1 MYGGKFALKNLLGS
15 LIVGR
20 KLPFLLCFTL
30 YLIAISKYK
39 PSGAHIRGGGGAIKR
54 RGFCVTILRGLLE
67 GLIFGFLR
75 YCRASLDIIT

>member
-39 PSGAHIRGGGGAIKR
+39 PSGAHIRGG
-54 RGFCVTILRGLLE
+54 
-67 GLIFGFLR
+67 
-75 YCRASLDIIT
+75 D